1 MFNEKTS
8 PDNLR
13 KQPKIAAVS
22 TKNHSEIQIAQD
34 KRAAVTWQLH
44 CAHLTSTAVCSRRG
58 EKRESRASQ
67 KAGRG
72 LGGEG
77 NLHKTPV
84 RPAAGVSDR
93 LLRLKEAG
101 HVPATT

>member
-1 MFNEKTS
+1 M
-8 PDNLR
+8 
-13 KQPKIAAVS
+13 
-22 TKNHSEIQIAQD
+22 
-34 KRAAVTWQLH
+34 H

-101 HVPATT
+101 HVPARSRSRARSRASGDRGARTAYLGRNVRGGGR

>member
-22 TKNHSEIQIAQD
+22 KNNPSEIRIAQD
-34 KRAAVTWQLH
+34 KRAMVTWQLH

-58 EKRESRASQ
+58 EKRE
-67 KAGRG
+67 
-72 LGGEG
+72 E
-77 NLHKTPV
+77 
-84 RPAAGVSDR
+84 
-93 LLRLKEAG
+93 
-101 HVPATT
+101 